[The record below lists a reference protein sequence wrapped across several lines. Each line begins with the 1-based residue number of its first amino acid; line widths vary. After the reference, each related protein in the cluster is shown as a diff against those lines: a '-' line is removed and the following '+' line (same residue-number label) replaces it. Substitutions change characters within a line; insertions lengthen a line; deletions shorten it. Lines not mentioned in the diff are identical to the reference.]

1 MDGGEPLVLPLLQPL
16 LLFFFQGLGNF
27 SIHSIEVDTG
37 GISVEVLGCELD
49 ASTPPGED
57 VAV

>member
-1 MDGGEPLVLPLLQPL
+1 MLPLLQPL

-49 ASTPPGED
+49 ANAPPGED